1 VHRPLSTGRRPQWVD
16 YAIPFVTVTLATIGT
31 DLLQQWME
39 PSISL
44 LYFPAIVVPAL
55 YGGYGPAIL
64 ATLLSTAALAFL
76 FIPPAYSFSIGIDD
90 FIRLCVFAAVAFI
103 TAWMSSARKRAE
115 DSRRRSMVEL
125 QGAIKTLRHVGS
137 WPVMLDADLAA
148 SVATLLSHASEA
160 VGADAAVV
168 VWEEDEEPRIHVS
181 YRSPRGSGSDLC
193 GPDELRPLVAPDLE
207 IATFVRSTKSS
218 GEALMRVSGIDDA
231 RPAPESMVHGRVF
244 ELLGNHDQLASSW
257 FHTEHL
263 TGRLFLAG
271 VREASEDLMPALD
284 VIAREVGNSLEQLFV
299 ARQLRDLAVREERL
313 RVARDLH
320 DGVLQALT
328 GTRLA
333 LQAIAD
339 DNGSGS
345 PIRDRLLAIER
356 AIAVEQRGLRM
367 FIDGLKPSPAAAARR
382 GPFGRRLEEM
392 CARLSAEWNTP
403 VEVRAGAD
411 LAPIDEPT
419 ERALELMI
427 HEAVVNAL
435 KHAHPSRVIVGLA
448 NGDGALNVSV
458 SDDGRG
464 FGFRG
469 TLDHETLVRTSG
481 GPASLRE
488 RVIALNGRLSVE
500 STHAG
505 SRVEFTLPLRHWSGP
520 AQGPGTKDQGLRT
533 RD

>member
-1 VHRPLSTGRRPQWVD
+1 VNRPFSLDRRPRWVD
-16 YAIPFVTVTLATIGT
+16 YAIAVVTVTVATIGT
-31 DLLQQWME
+31 QLLEHWMQ

-55 YGGYGPAIL
+55 YGGYGPAL
-64 ATLLSTAALAFL
+64 FATLLSTLALAFL
-76 FIPPAYSFSIGIDD
+76 FIPPTYSFSIGVDD
-90 FIRLCVFAAVAFI
+90 FIRLSVFAAVAMI
-103 TAWMSSARKRAE
+103 TAWMSSSRKRAE
-115 DSRRRSMVEL
+115 DSRRRSMQEL

-137 WPVMLDADLAA
+137 WPVMLDADLTA

-168 VWEEDEEPRIHVS
+168 VWEEDEEPRLHLS
-181 YRSPRGSGSDLC
+181 YRAPSRSGADLC
-193 GPDELRPLVAPDLE
+193 GPEELRPLVAPDLE
-207 IATFVRSTKSS
+207 IATFVRSRNPEGT
-218 GEALMRVSGIDDA
+218 AVMRVSGIEHTQ
-231 RPAPESMVHGRVF
+231 PAPDAIVHPRVLD
-244 ELLGNHDQLASSW
+244 LLGNRVQLASSW

-271 VREASEDLMPALD
+271 VRETSEDLMPALD

-313 RVARDLH
+313 RLARDLH

-328 GTRLA
+328 GTRLS

-339 DNGSGS
+339 DNGSGNGV
-345 PIRDRLLAIER
+345 RDRLLAIER

-367 FIDGLKPSPAAAARR
+367 FIDGLKPSPAAAQPGSFR
-382 GPFGRRLEEM
+382 GRLEEM

-411 LAPIDEPT
+411 LAAIDEPT
-419 ERALELMI
+419 RRALQLMI

-435 KHAHPSRVIVGLA
+435 KHAHPSRVIVGLTD
-448 NGDGALNVSV
+448 GDGALHVSV

-469 TLDHETLVRTSG
+469 TMDHEALVRTST

-505 SRVEFTLPLRHWSGP
+505 SRVAFTLPLR
-520 AQGPGTKDQGLRT
+520 
-533 RD
+533 